1 MNETMRKTSEVLE
14 AYQVAVDQLIEDL
27 AFATGTP
34 RDVLIV
40 RYLRGIADVIESR

>member
-1 MNETMRKTSEVLE
+1 MTASVVSVLE

-40 RYLRGIADVIESR
+40 RYLSGIAEVINQG

>member
-1 MNETMRKTSEVLE
+1 MASVTSVLE

-34 RDVLIV
+34 RDELIV
-40 RYLRGIADVIESR
+40 RYLSGVADVIEQG

>member
-1 MNETMRKTSEVLE
+1 MTASVVSVLE

-34 RDVLIV
+34 RDVLVV
-40 RYLRGIADVIESR
+40 RYLSGIAKVIDQG